1 MVGALLRFPA
11 SDEIATNANEP
22 SVPIIAA
29 SVACQKEI
37 PNPRKNEP

>member
-1 MVGALLRFPA
+1 LLRFPA
-11 SDEIATNANEP
+11 NDEIATNAKEP

-29 SVACQKEI
+29 AVVCQKEI